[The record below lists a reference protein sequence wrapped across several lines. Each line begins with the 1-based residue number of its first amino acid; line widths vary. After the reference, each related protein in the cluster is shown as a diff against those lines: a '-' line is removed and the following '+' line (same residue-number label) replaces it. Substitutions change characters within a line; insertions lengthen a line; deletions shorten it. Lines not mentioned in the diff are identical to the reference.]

1 MKKSLSV
8 LFIIVIVLSLTGCGG
23 SELTASNKALA
34 CANEAVKIG
43 ESYLSYEI
51 TYKEAS
57 ARIDELQSDMNYI
70 HDDSDDNSPNHIAD
84 LSISSDI
91 LALSLAL
98 TNDNYNS
105 SAGTYDEI
113 AEVINSLKD
122 DIKNYD

>member
-1 MKKSLSV
+1 MKKICLLIAISLILSLSAC
-8 LFIIVIVLSLTGCGG
+8 SEGG
-23 SELTASNKALA
+23 IKASDKAIS
-34 CANEAVKIG
+34 CANAAVKIG

-57 ARIDELQSDMNYI
+57 ARIDKLQSDMNYV
-70 HDDSDDNSPNHIAD
+70 HDDSDDSSPNHIAD

-105 SAGTYDEI
+105 SASTYDEI
-113 AEVINSLKD
+113 TEVINSLKD